1 MGCSTDVSDGRS
13 RGVGS
18 LLLTD
23 FLRRKRRR
31 TDSMQTDMMRS
42 SGNCQGIFD
51 LQKRERGEN
60 SKRSRKEGRMG
71 NGQSARRYEKILTV
85 YRSDFIFTGWVEQV
99 TFELT
104 TADGR

>member
-71 NGQSARRYEKILTV
+71 YGQIAKAQEGTRGGYRYAADADCSSSDCCFMLT
-85 YRSDFIFTGWVEQV
+85 Y
-99 TFELT
+99 
-104 TADGR
+104 